1 MQIKFGSY
9 NIRTHELDN
18 KLSVQVTSS
27 LGTVHLIDE
36 GHDAHDFPNGISFKI
51 ENPSQQPE
59 AKGLKRFSFGEY
71 TYILGINYTGE
82 LCLYHSI
89 RLGVHKKLIDNIDT
103 LTLAFL
109 AEPKE
114 A

>member
-1 MQIKFGSY
+1 MQIKFGPY
-9 NIRTHELDN
+9 NVRTHELDN
-18 KLSVQVTSS
+18 KLSVQVTSE
-27 LGTVHLIDE
+27 LGKVYIIEE

-51 ENPSQQPE
+51 ENASEQPE

-82 LCLYHSI
+82 LCLYHSV
-89 RLGVHKKLIDNIDT
+89 RLYVGKKLIDNIDT

-109 AEPKE
+109 SEPKT
-114 A
+114 